1 MCDAEDA
8 SNEQF
13 CYRWQKERDSISIN
27 IKNNEID
34 YYQWFHSI
42 CKGEQ
47 KK

>member
-1 MCDAEDA
+1 MCVMQKMHQMN
-8 SNEQF
+8 S